1 MFSALTK
8 GIRQLNDP
16 TIRHVVW
23 LSIGIA
29 ILTFLVL
36 LVSIETAL
44 RFTSVFQTGWMET
57 MSDILGRL
65 AGVILAWILFPA
77 AISAV
82 ISLFL
87 ERVVSAV
94 EARHYPAL
102 PPVEEPPFMGSLL
115 AAGKFLIIL
124 IALNLALLVL
134 IFTGPLYLIFY
145 YLVNGYLIGRE
156 FFELVTIRRMEAA
169 AARAVRKRFHI
180 SLLMFGAIFAFLMT
194 VPIVNLLTPVIATAT
209 MVHLFQK
216 WSPHDHGPLVTAQPA
231 KIKP

>member
-23 LSIGIA
+23 LSVGIA

-65 AGVILAWILFPA
+65 AGVILAWTLFPA

-87 ERVVSAV
+87 ERVASAV

-216 WSPHDHGPLVTAQPA
+216 WSPHHRGPLVTAQPT